1 MKNSETILYNYLVES
16 SDMTKDEVIDLNEDV
31 KIDSLKS
38 VASKILKSIYD
49 SAGNLDTTPIDASRG
64 DIRRL
69 RELEYIQNILE
80 RIDRYTSSLPSVDKK
95 LEEYYG
101 AVTKAIGNLYKNADA
116 FRDAYRMKKT
126 VLVLK
131 YQSIVL
137 AICEAVNYMSSKVFN
152 LTNRVVEFNNN
163 AKLEDTTA
171 LKTLIDFNKSVL
183 TSDFGKSVK
192 DVNMMREFYVEID
205 SQTMRTIL
213 EAGDIMGTIMN
224 GVSNIYRNLDQGGK
238 TTNLIY
244 KAAGIITSLLSVR
257 EIFYAIS
264 KSRFKIQEMF
274 DSLKMFATV
283 GLPGTAS
290 SMFNKLL
297 QFSNRFVPDVE
308 ENTKVAEREVV
319 SQDSDISKEIKA
331 IATAPVQLNKPDDID
346 EPKPVSAHL
355 SLQMKNPSLQ
365 GSNNNEIDSIFNF

>member
-116 FRDAYRMKKT
+116 FKDAYRMKKT

-183 TSDFGKSVK
+183 TSDFGKSVR

-213 EAGDIMGTIMN
+213 EAGDIMETIMN

-308 ENTKVAEREVV
+308 ENTKVAAREVV
-319 SQDSDISKEIKA
+319 SQDSDISREIKS

>member
-1 MKNSETILYNYLVES
+1 
-16 SDMTKDEVIDLNEDV
+16 
-31 KIDSLKS
+31 
-38 VASKILKSIYD
+38 
-49 SAGNLDTTPIDASRG
+49 
-64 DIRRL
+64 
-69 RELEYIQNILE
+69 
-80 RIDRYTSSLPSVDKK
+80 
-95 LEEYYG
+95 
-101 AVTKAIGNLYKNADA
+101 
-116 FRDAYRMKKT
+116 MKKT

-163 AKLEDTTA
+163 AELEDTTA

-183 TSDFGKSVK
+183 TSDFGKSVR

-213 EAGDIMGTIMN
+213 EAGDIMETIMN

-308 ENTKVAEREVV
+308 ENTKVAAREVV
-319 SQDSDISKEIKA
+319 SQDSDISKEIKS
-331 IATAPVQLNKPDDID
+331 IAAAPVQLNKPDDID

>member
-116 FRDAYRMKKT
+116 FKDAYRMKKT

-183 TSDFGKSVK
+183 TSDFGKSVR

-213 EAGDIMGTIMN
+213 EAGDIMETIMN

-308 ENTKVAEREVV
+308 ENTKVAAREVV
-319 SQDSDISKEIKA
+319 SQDSDISKEIKS
-331 IATAPVQLNKPDDID
+331 IATAPVQLNKPDDVD

>member
-116 FRDAYRMKKT
+116 FKDAYRMKNT
-126 VLVLK
+126 VLVLN

-152 LTNRVVEFNNN
+152 LTNRVVELNNN

-183 TSDFGKSVK
+183 TSDFGKSVR

-213 EAGDIMGTIMN
+213 EAGDIMETIMN

-264 KSRFKIQEMF
+264 KSRFKIQEMY

-308 ENTKVAEREVV
+308 ENTKVAAREVV
-319 SQDSDISKEIKA
+319 SQDSDISKEIKSN
-331 IATAPVQLNKPDDID
+331 ATAPVQLNKPDDID